1 MQALIIHLQAPLMS
15 FGGPQIDQIGPT
27 GQFPTISQ
35 ITGLFA
41 NAIGYTHGDFD
52 RLDALQTRLSLA
64 SALLRDG
71 DELEDYQTVD
81 LGQAHLRHPAWTTRG
96 HTEHRGGGPD
106 ARYGTHIRF
115 RRYRA
120 DANVLSAVSLS
131 PGDTA
136 PTLNAVAG
144 ALMAPARPLFIGRKA
159 CLPATPLLVGIMDD
173 ATDLADA
180 LSRVPTVFPNR
191 WVEIA
196 GKLGSEESVRGM
208 ARNERTRR
216 VAGSAFGDAS
226 CHRPARLAQPV
237 ARRRAGSPAR
247 AACPVR
253 DQFICCGRSIMT
265 NLHLVRLPVDLRA
278 FTAWALDCSYLA
290 IPRGD
295 GRGKPTG

>member
-15 FGGPQIDQIGPT
+15 FGGPQVDQIGPT

-41 NAIGYTHGDFD
+41 NAMAYTHGDFD

-64 SALLRDG
+64 SALVRDG
-71 DELEDYQTVD
+71 EELEDYQTVD
-81 LGQAHLRHPAWTTRG
+81 LGQEHLRHPAWTTRG
-96 HTEHRGGGPD
+96 HPEHRGGGPD

-131 PGDTA
+131 SADAA
-136 PTLNAVAG
+136 PTLNAFAG

-173 ATDLADA
+173 AMDLADA
-180 LSRVPTVFPNR
+180 LSRVPSVFPSR

-196 GKLGSEESVRGM
+196 GNAVARSLFAEWP
-208 ARNERTRR
+208 ARNDPAVSLDAPLATHRVIDRRDWRNQLHGGERVVQRGLLVLNET
-216 VAGSAFGDAS
+216 SAPAAGDAS
-226 CHRPARLAQPV
+226 
-237 ARRRAGSPAR
+237 
-247 AACPVR
+247 
-253 DQFICCGRSIMT
+253 
-265 NLHLVRLPVDLRA
+265 
-278 FTAWALDCSYLA
+278 
-290 IPRGD
+290 
-295 GRGKPTG
+295 

>member
-15 FGGPQIDQIGPT
+15 FGGPQVDQIGPT

-52 RLDALQTRLSLA
+52 RLNGLQTRLSLA
-64 SALLRDG
+64 SALVGDG
-71 DELEDYQTVD
+71 EELEDYQTVD
-81 LGQAHLRHPAWTTRG
+81 LGQAHLRNPAWTTRG
-96 HTEHRGGGPD
+96 HPEHRGGGPD

-131 PGDTA
+131 PVDAA
-136 PTLNAVAG
+136 PTLSAVAG

-173 ATDLADA
+173 VVDLAEA
-180 LSRVPTVFPNR
+180 LSRVPIAFPGR

-196 GKLGSEESVRGM
+196 GALVGRNLFAEWP
-208 ARNERTRR
+208 ANERVVSLDAPSATHRVIDRRDWRNQLHGGERVVQRGPLALNETRTP
-216 VAGSAFGDAS
+216 GGGDAS
-226 CHRPARLAQPV
+226 
-237 ARRRAGSPAR
+237 
-247 AACPVR
+247 
-253 DQFICCGRSIMT
+253 
-265 NLHLVRLPVDLRA
+265 
-278 FTAWALDCSYLA
+278 
-290 IPRGD
+290 
-295 GRGKPTG
+295 